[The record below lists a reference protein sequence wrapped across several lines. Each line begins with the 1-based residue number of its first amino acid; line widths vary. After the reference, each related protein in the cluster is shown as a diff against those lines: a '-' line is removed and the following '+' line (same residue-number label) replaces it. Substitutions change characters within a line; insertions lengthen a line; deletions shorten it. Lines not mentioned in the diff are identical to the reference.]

1 MAGEDTFDLSRRV
14 SVSAEAQAR
23 FGHAGRLLA
32 IEKRNRERQMVSDES
47 SMVSDGY
54 GAPPPPPP
62 GLMAAT
68 WQATLFLG
76 VLTLILGIIVS
87 FHPTGSLNVLA
98 VLLGVLMIFSGIF
111 HLIRVFDPQELHRVW
126 LGIAGLLFIVIGVVL
141 IRHLHLTRS
150 LIGLIIGIT
159 WIVQGLTALIG
170 GISGGAREGRAW
182 WIIFGVV
189 SLIAGIVVASAPASS
204 LTALAVLLGI
214 WFVVMG
220 IFEIIGGLLL
230 RHALRTAPPTSA

>member
-1 MAGEDTFDLSRRV
+1 
-14 SVSAEAQAR
+14 
-23 FGHAGRLLA
+23 
-32 IEKRNRERQMVSDES
+32 MVSDEPPAGS
-47 SMVSDGY
+47 GGY
-54 GAPPPPPP
+54 GTPP
-62 GLMAAT
+62 GVLART

-76 VLTLILGIIVS
+76 ALTLILGIIVS

-111 HLIRVFDPQELHRVW
+111 HLIRVFDPAEPHRIW

-159 WIVQGLTALIG
+159 WIVQGLAALIG

-204 LTALAVLLGI
+204 LNVPGRPARDLVHHHGH
-214 WFVVMG
+214 
-220 IFEIIGGLLL
+220 L
-230 RHALRTAPPTSA
+230 RDHRRVPAPPRPAHHAAGARITGLRRVPGIGRSAGPGRQLRPRSLAGERTLGTCGAGLDVWQ